1 MPIKIGFSI
10 LTHNEP
16 QQLLRLV
23 KTLNAMFG
31 GPPIVCHHDFS
42 QCALEE
48 ALFPTNVRF
57 VHPHIV
63 TRWGHIT
70 LPLAALKAF
79 SLLRKYDQ
87 PDWVFLLSGSDY
99 PIRPADEIVSD
110 LANANFDVYLDNR
123 EIRYLDLGQRLGFG
137 QSPDGDL
144 ALTIIG
150 AAQDDGFE
158 RPSWIPLAYYRYC
171 TCRRPTK
178 TLLFSG
184 RLEPTS
190 KVSVVDP
197 RLLSN
202 PTPSKL
208 TARRGQQIVI
218 PSIKRSALRPA
229 KERDEKDLRLIYSQ
243 TGMAH
248 RARILNLKR

>member
-1 MPIKIGFSI
+1 MGEEADAYQNRIFHP
-10 LTHNEP
+10 HP
-16 QQLLRLV
+16 QRATATPPAREDAERHV
-23 KTLNAMFG
+23 WR
-31 GPPIVCHHDFS
+31 PPIVCHHDFS

-99 PIRPADEIVSD
+99 PIRPADEIVAD

-123 EIRYLDLGQRLGFG
+123 EIRYHPLDLGQRLGFG

-150 AAQDDGFE
+150 AAQDGGFE

-184 RLEPTS
+184 RL
-190 KVSVVDP
+190 
-197 RLLSN
+197 LSYGRRQFIPIRN
-202 PTPSKL
+202 HPIDCMTRWPQFNRPS
-208 TARRGQQIVI
+208 RMYG
-218 PSIKRSALRPA
+218 
-229 KERDEKDLRLIYSQ
+229 
-243 TGMAH
+243 GCF
-248 RARILNLKR
+248 